1 MALLE
6 RLQIL
11 VDGNASGA
19 IREFQKVGAA
29 ADRELGRTEDKL
41 AKISNQLTSFG
52 TGLLAG
58 SAVAAVGLSKLATAA
73 SDYGEAVN
81 KATVI
86 LGGESV
92 KQLED
97 FAGAAS
103 KTAGI
108 SKTAALDAAA
118 GFGALGKQAGLTGEP
133 LAKFSTDLVQLAGD
147 LASFNN
153 TTVDESLQA
162 LKSGLQ
168 GESEPLKRFNI
179 FLNDAALKQELFAL
193 TGEKVSGTLTTQQ
206 KIVAANSLI
215 FKQAS
220 DATGDFERT
229 SDSLANQQR
238 TLQADFEN
246 LKTEIGQGLVPTFS
260 TIVGAIGGVVG
271 AFGTLPTGV
280 QTGIGSLAGIATVA
294 GGVVGAF
301 SLVAGQVIKMREA
314 FTTLKPGATT
324 AQLTNLGKAAGVA
337 GAAGGIIALGL
348 ALREGIEAAADF
360 GPEIE
365 EILALLN
372 NTPTDPKAIE
382 NTLRQ
387 LDAASGAFAPAYE
400 EAKKAFDTIEQLAR
414 DNPEAARQ
422 YINRLRTEVDDYVAA
437 LVKSGEF
444 TSSEA
449 RVQERQL
456 RKNLDTAEERV
467 NAVEKQTVAEE
478 KFSGAAAVT
487 NDKLEEQEK
496 GFDQTKQALDKY
508 AERTA
513 FLTVNY
519 ESLAKRADEFTAAIE
534 RSTRLD
540 DEIQSAASLG
550 GALSDVR
557 KNIGNLPK
565 EIDTAKLAFG
575 GYNEEQL
582 KSIDALL
589 KLGDAS
595 GQFLESLFQQNY
607 TIDEIRFA
615 AGILREEYTKQFEQ
629 LGLNEEQVD
638 KYLTVLG
645 LTPDQVDTAITL
657 SGEQEARFKI
667 EAYQALIEGT
677 PPEKLTE
684 FYAELAEGDYIAAAQ
699 KLDELAKDRTA
710 VVTIEQRLA
719 FTQTVPGAAATTA
732 SAYDILAWR
741 ALGGDQA
748 AAAALNALGAVGAA
762 GGSGAGFPQRARGG
776 PVAANRMYMVGEEGP
791 EMFVPRTSG
800 TIVPN
805 GQLQGGTMNLTQNIT
820 TGDPILTAAEVVRR
834 QRDAEFLAGV

>member
-19 IREFQKVGAA
+19 IREFQKVGAV

-103 KTAGI
+103 KTAGV

-118 GFGALGKQAGLTGEP
+118 GFGALGKQAGLTGDP

-168 GESEPLKRFNI
+168 GEAEPLKRFNI
-179 FLNDAALKQELFAL
+179 FLNDAALKQEFFAL
-193 TGEKVSGTLTTQQ
+193 TGEKVSGVLTTQQ

-348 ALREGIEAAADF
+348 ALRQGIEAAADF

-387 LDAASGAFAPAYE
+387 LDAAGGAFAPAAE
-400 EAKKAFDTIEQLAR
+400 EAAKAFDTIEQLAR

-444 TSSEA
+444 SRGEA
-449 RVQERQL
+449 QVQEEQL
-456 RKNLDTAEERV
+456 RKNLDAAEGRV

-557 KNIGNLPK
+557 KNIGDLPK

-710 VVTIEQRLA
+710 VVTIEQRVA
-719 FTQTVPGAAATTA
+719 FTQTVAGAAATTA

-741 ALGGDQA
+741 ALGGDKA

-776 PVAANRMYMVGEEGP
+776 PVAANQTYMVGEEGP

-805 GQLQGGTMNLTQNIT
+805 GGTMGNVQQTFNIT